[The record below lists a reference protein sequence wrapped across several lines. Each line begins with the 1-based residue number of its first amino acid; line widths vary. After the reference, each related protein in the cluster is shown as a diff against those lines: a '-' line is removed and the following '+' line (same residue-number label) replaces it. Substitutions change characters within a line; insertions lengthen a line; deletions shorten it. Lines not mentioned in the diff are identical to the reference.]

1 MINYRLAT
9 INDID
14 TLINM
19 RLAQLKEEGA
29 EESCDLK
36 PYLKKYYLENL
47 NNGTFV
53 SYLAIDNNE
62 VIATSGM
69 SFASKPP
76 YYTCKS
82 GKIGLLSSMYTLPN
96 YRRKGIAK
104 KLLNMVI
111 GEAKNKECG
120 VIHVT
125 ASVKGVL
132 LYESY
137 GFKHNDRF
145 LQYKIEE

>member
-9 INDID
+9 TSDID

-19 RLAQLKEEGA
+19 RLAQLKEEGT
-29 EESCDLK
+29 EESCDLT
-36 PYLKKYYLENL
+36 PYLKNYYLENL
-47 NNGTFV
+47 SNGSFV

-76 YYTCKS
+76 YYACTS
-82 GKIGLLSSMYTLPN
+82 GKIGLLSSMYTKPD

-104 KLLNMVI
+104 TLLNKVI
-111 GEAKNKECG
+111 GEAKKKECG